1 MNLVPQAAWIAAYKF
16 GTSVRLLKNV
26 AYWKDVLAMPL
37 LEKLALDDLL
47 VGKMLPHLRN
57 LLHTPY
63 DAISRTE
70 RVVTAL
76 TDVWIGPN
84 AGSRYPILA

>member
-1 MNLVPQAAWIAAYKF
+1 MNVVPQAARIAAYKF
-16 GTSVRLLKNV
+16 GTSVRLLKNL

-47 VGKMLPHLRN
+47 GGKMLPHLRN
-57 LLHTPY
+57 LLYTPY
-63 DAISRTE
+63 DAITRTE

-76 TDVWIGPN
+76 AGVWIGPN
-84 AGSRYPILA
+84 VGSG